1 MNINAT
7 LLGQMLTFAVLVWFT
22 MKFVWPPIM
31 KALDERQKKI
41 ADGLA
46 AAERARQDLANAEK
60 RAAEIER
67 DARAKAQE
75 MLAAADKRAAAI
87 VDEAKVAA
95 KGEADRIVA
104 GAKAEIDQEAQRAK
118 DHLRSQVAALAV
130 AGAQKILVRE
140 IDPKA
145 HAEML
150 AGLEKELV

>member
-31 KALDERQKKI
+31 KALDERQRKI

-67 DARAKAQE
+67 DARSKAQE

-118 DHLRSQVAALAV
+118 DQLRSQVAALAV
-130 AGAQKILVRE
+130 AGARKILARE

-145 HAEML
+145 HADML

>member
-67 DARAKAQE
+67 EARAKAQE
-75 MLAAADKRAAAI
+75 MLAAADKRGAAI
-87 VDEAKVAA
+87 IDEAKVAA

-140 IDPKA
+140 IDAKA